1 MLEKIISGGQTGAD
15 QAALDVA
22 VKYNIPYGGWIP
34 KGRKTEAGP
43 LPSRYTMAVM
53 PTADYRDRTR
63 QNVLDSQ
70 GTVIL
75 YRRHLT
81 GGSRL
86 TRELVQSVQKP
97 YFAVDLMVFD
107 PFEAAMM
114 LQTFVHEN
122 RIRVLNVAGPRA
134 SHDPGIYEDVKII
147 LETLVY
153 LLFLEQDEPWPSVF
167 VSLSDLP
174 AGAAKTFPQTKD
186 AAVSLLM
193 ADLSLKIKANIARLD
208 PEDIRIPYFS
218 WLDHLR
224 NRLGLDGGNTDLV
237 EACRRDAG
245 LAYFNMED
253 AVMEIIKAVKASCDE
268 AFRLRVVR

>member
-43 LPSRYTMAVM
+43 LPSRYRMAVM

-75 YRRHLT
+75 YRRQLT

-97 YFAVDLMVFD
+97 YFAVDLMGFD

-114 LQTFVHEN
+114 LQSFVREN
-122 RIRVLNVAGPRA
+122 GIRVLNVAGPRA
-134 SHDPGIYEDVKII
+134 SHDPGIYEDVKTI

-153 LLFLEQDEPWPSVF
+153 MLFLDQDETWPCIF
-167 VSLSDLP
+167 VSSSDP
-174 AGAAKTFPQTKD
+174 PDTAAGAFPQTVD

-193 ADLSLKIKANIARLD
+193 TDLSLKIKAKIARLD
-208 PEDIRIPYFS
+208 PENIRVLYFS

-224 NRLGLDGGNTDLV
+224 VRLGLDEGNTGLV

-245 LAYFNMED
+245 LAYFTMED
-253 AVMEIIKAVKASCDE
+253 AVMEIIKAVKISCDE
-268 AFRLRVVR
+268 AFRLRVVK